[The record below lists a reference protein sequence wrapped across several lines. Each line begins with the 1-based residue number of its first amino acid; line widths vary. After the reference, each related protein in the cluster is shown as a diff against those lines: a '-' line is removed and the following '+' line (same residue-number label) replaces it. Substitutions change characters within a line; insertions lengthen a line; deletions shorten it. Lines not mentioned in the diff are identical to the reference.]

1 MKNLFIVPALLLS
14 EMICSQSDTLFL
26 RNKEKLPVKIMEVSE
41 YEIKYKRTDMDES
54 PYFITSTEDIFKIKY
69 KNGSSQVFIPDEL
82 SIPFDIKEIAKQKE
96 AFKFH
101 VFDLPVGKISFG
113 YERVIRTGINADFKV
128 GLFNSNL
135 FDWFNTGSN
144 FEGSMFN
151 PYGARFGGGTFV
163 KGGLKLLMGQNVHM
177 KGMRYSHLL
186 NGAYLR
192 FDAYI
197 SYLQYQG
204 IKYSVPDPNYVP
216 PVNNP
221 YYYGGMIQKTTDA
234 SNYNYGFLICLGS
247 QHVLAN
253 ILTLDYYVGL
263 GFNGSSYSFSES
275 DFGVDGPIY
284 NQNYYGY
291 GGYYRQ
297 ETSNVLAAQRF
308 SNFMAATVG
317 FNIGFVYKRK
327 TATK

>member
-1 MKNLFIVPALLLS
+1 MKRLFTISLLLLS
-14 EMICSQSDTLFL
+14 EMMFSQSDTLFL
-26 RNKEKLPVKIMEVSE
+26 RNKEKFPVKILEVSE
-41 YEIKYKRTDMDES
+41 YDIKYKRTDLEDS
-54 PYFITSTEDIFKIKY
+54 PYFITSTYDIFKIKY

-82 SIPFDIKEIAKQKE
+82 SIPFDLKEIAKQKE

-128 GLFNSNL
+128 GIFNSNL
-135 FDWFNTGSN
+135 FDAFNSAYEGS
-144 FEGSMFN
+144 SMFN
-151 PYGARFGGGTFV
+151 PYRARFGGGTFV

-204 IKYSVPDPNYVP
+204 IKYSVPDPNFVP
-216 PVNNP
+216 PPNNP

-234 SNYNYGFLICLGS
+234 NNYNYGFLICVGS

-275 DFGVDGPIY
+275 DFGKNGPTY

-291 GGYYRQ
+291 SYYRPV
-297 ETSNVLAAQRF
+297 TANVLAAQRF

-327 TATK
+327 TAGK